1 MHTQYYSEELYPFL
15 LIKKKKEK
23 TKDENNVKKCMMLKI
38 EHCINDTLR
47 RYAVLVVY
55 SRLRKLSQLNWPEY
69 KLTNQSTSKLLS
81 ISTLRIP
88 QRKRLSQ
95 TLRRRGKKRKTNGIG
110 WDGNG

>member
-1 MHTQYYSEELYPFL
+1 
-15 LIKKKKEK
+15 
-23 TKDENNVKKCMMLKI
+23 MMLKI

-47 RYAVLVVY
+47 RYAVLVAY
-55 SRLRKLSQLNWPEY
+55 SRLRKLSQLNRLEY

-95 TLRRRGKKRKTNGIG
+95 TLRTRGKKRKTNGIG